1 MTERERIIEVLDAIE
16 NGMCK
21 VAETRDIWQN
31 DLVYALCEGERI
43 LLTARLKELNKKK
56 KEPEK
61 KSEKKTMTCREW
73 ITKHDPKSMDLGFI
87 AGIVGC
93 PDEHGLASK
102 PSTCDVDAKCY
113 AVSESICQACWG
125 RPIEHDPSKE

>member
-1 MTERERIIEVLDAIE
+1 MTEREQISEVLDAIE

-31 DLVYALCEGERI
+31 DLIYALCEGERI

-61 KSEKKTMTCREW
+61 KTMTCREW
-73 ITKHDPKSMDLGFI
+73 GENNRPECINPMCIGGVT
-87 AGIVGC
+87 GC
-93 PDEHGLASK
+93 PSDYNLGPEPFYCNS
-102 PSTCDVDAKCY
+102 C
-113 AVSESICQACWG
+113 SEESCTSCWN
-125 RPIEHDPSKE
+125 RPIKLGPLKE

>member
-21 VAETRDIWQN
+21 IAETRDIWQN
-31 DLVYALCEGERI
+31 DLIYALCEGERI

-61 KSEKKTMTCREW
+61 KVTTCRDW
-73 ITKHDPKSMDLGFI
+73 IENNHPECVYPEF
-87 AGIVGC
+87 AGGIRGC
-93 PDEHGLASK
+93 PDNYGLLDLPFCCNDRS
-102 PSTCDVDAKCY
+102 SDEFKCRW
-113 AVSESICQACWG
+113 CWD
-125 RPIEHDPSKE
+125 RIIQHEPIKE

>member
-1 MTERERIIEVLDAIE
+1 MTEKERIIEVLDAIE

-31 DLVYALCEGERI
+31 DLIYALCEGERI

-61 KSEKKTMTCREW
+61 KTMTCREW
-73 ITKHDPKSMDLGFI
+73 VEKNRPELISSMYLG
-87 AGIVGC
+87 GVCGC
-93 PDEHGLASK
+93 PSDYGLEPGSFD
-102 PSTCDVDAKCY
+102 CDNDGEANC
-113 AVSESICQACWG
+113 SACWN
-125 RPIEHDPSKE
+125 RPIRHGPFKE